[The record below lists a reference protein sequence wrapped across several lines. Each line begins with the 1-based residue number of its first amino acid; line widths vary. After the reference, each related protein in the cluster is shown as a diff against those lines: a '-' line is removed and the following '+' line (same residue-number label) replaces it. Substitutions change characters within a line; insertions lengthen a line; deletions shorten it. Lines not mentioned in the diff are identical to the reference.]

1 MCLAIPMKVIEIKN
15 SEGIVEL
22 GGVEREANL
31 QLVEDVR
38 VGDYILIHA
47 GFAIQKLD
55 REEAEK
61 TLSYLRQMAEMV

>member
-22 GGVEREANL
+22 GGVQREVNL
-31 QLVEDVR
+31 QLVEDVN

-61 TLSYLRQMAEMV
+61 TLSYLRQMAEMG

>member
-22 GGVEREANL
+22 GGVQREVNL
-31 QLVEDVR
+31 QLVEDVN

-61 TLSYLRQMAEMV
+61 TLSYLRQMAEMR

>member
-1 MCLAIPMKVIEIKN
+1 MKVIEIKN

-22 GGVEREANL
+22 GGVKREANL

-47 GFAIQKLD
+47 GCAIQKLD

>member
-22 GGVEREANL
+22 GGVQREVNL
-31 QLVEDVR
+31 QLVEDVN

-47 GFAIQKLD
+47 GFVIQKLD

-61 TLSYLRQMAEMV
+61 TLSYLRQMAEMG

>member
-1 MCLAIPMKVIEIKN
+1 MCLAIPMKVIKIKG

-22 GGVEREANL
+22 SGVEREVNL
-31 QLVEDVR
+31 QLVEDVS

-55 REEAEK
+55 REEAEE
-61 TLSYLRQMAEMV
+61 TLSYLRQMAEKA